1 MLLFAFIMNDVDGA
15 EKSTFI
21 VDENLILR
29 IGQNDSDAI
38 DALYRDTEK
47 TMYAFALSLT
57 RRHEEALD
65 LMQDTYVKVISA
77 AHLYKP
83 MGKPLAWMFTICK
96 NLFLSEKRKHKK
108 YADFNEIDFENDV
121 LFSYE
126 MDYEDQV
133 VLKAALGLLT
143 DEERQIILLYAVSG
157 LKHKEIADA
166 IGLGLSTT
174 LSKYHRGLKKLR
186 KHLLDGGLRN
196 E

>member
-1 MLLFAFIMNDVDGA
+1 MLLFAFIMNDVDDA

-21 VDENLILR
+21 VDENLIR
-29 IGQNDSDAI
+29 HIGRGDSGAI
-38 DALYRDTEK
+38 DTLYRDTEK
-47 TMYAFALSLT
+47 TMYAYALSLT
-57 RRHEEALD
+57 RRHEDALD
-65 LMQDTYVKVISA
+65 LMQETYVKVISA

-83 MGKPLAWMFTICK
+83 MGKPLAWMFTIFK
-96 NLFLSEKRKHKK
+96 NLFISEKRKQKK
-108 YADFNEIDFENDV
+108 YADFNDLDLENDV

-143 DEERQIILLYAVSG
+143 EEERQIILLYAVSG
-157 LKHKEIADA
+157 LKHKEIAEA

-186 KHLLDGGLRN
+186 NHLMDGGLRN